1 MIRERKPSEVIVGK
15 NIKVMKIFIYILM
28 ALALA
33 VIVYNATLLD
43 FDDLLAKDSS
53 IALIGIV
60 AAAIVI
66 VLLGILL
73 TSKAIDKKHR
83 S

>member
-1 MIRERKPSEVIVGK
+1 
-15 NIKVMKIFIYILM
+15 MKIFIYILM
-28 ALALA
+28 LLSLG
-33 VIVYNATLLD
+33 VIVYNFTILNFENLLG
-43 FDDLLAKDSS
+43 KESS
-53 IALIGIV
+53 IALIGIF

-83 S
+83 NSGI

>member
-1 MIRERKPSEVIVGK
+1 
-15 NIKVMKIFIYILM
+15 MKIFIYILM

-43 FDDLLAKDSS
+43 FNDLLAKDSS
-53 IALIGIV
+53 IALIGIL

-73 TSKAIDKKHR
+73 TSKAIDKRHR

>member
-1 MIRERKPSEVIVGK
+1 
-15 NIKVMKIFIYILM
+15 MKIFIYILM
-28 ALALA
+28 ALAIA
-33 VIVYNATLLD
+33 VIVYNATILD
-43 FDDLLAKDSS
+43 FNDLLAKDSS
-53 IALIGIV
+53 IALIGIL

-73 TSKAIDKKHR
+73 TSKAIEKKHK

>member
-1 MIRERKPSEVIVGK
+1 
-15 NIKVMKIFIYILM
+15 MKIFIYILM

-33 VIVYNATLLD
+33 VIVYNSTLLD
-43 FDDLLAKDSS
+43 FNDLLAKDSS
-53 IALIGIV
+53 IALIGIF

-73 TSKAIDKKHR
+73 TSKAIDRKHR

>member
-1 MIRERKPSEVIVGK
+1 MGEILPKKLPEEK
-15 NIKVMKIFIYILM
+15 NLIMKIFIYILM

-43 FDDLLAKDSS
+43 FNDLLAKDSS
-53 IALIGIV
+53 IALIGIL

-73 TSKAIDKKHR
+73 TSKAIDKRHR

>member
-1 MIRERKPSEVIVGK
+1 
-15 NIKVMKIFIYILM
+15 MKIFIYILM
-28 ALALA
+28 ALALT

-43 FDDLLAKDSS
+43 FNDPLAGDSS

-73 TSKAIDKKHR
+73 TSKAIDKKYR
-83 S
+83 N

>member
-1 MIRERKPSEVIVGK
+1 
-15 NIKVMKIFIYILM
+15 MKIFIYILI
-28 ALALA
+28 LLSIG
-33 VIVYNATLLD
+33 VIVYNFTILN

-53 IALIGIV
+53 IALIGIL

-73 TSKAIDKKHR
+73 TSKAIDSKHR
-83 S
+83 NR

>member
-1 MIRERKPSEVIVGK
+1 
-15 NIKVMKIFIYILM
+15 MKIFIYILI
-28 ALALA
+28 LLSIG
-33 VIVYNATLLD
+33 VIAYNFTILD
-43 FDDLLAKDSS
+43 FEDMLAKESS
-53 IALIGIV
+53 IALIGIL

-83 S
+83 NSN

>member
-1 MIRERKPSEVIVGK
+1 
-15 NIKVMKIFIYILM
+15 MKFFIYILM
-28 ALALA
+28 ALAIA
-33 VIVYNATLLD
+33 VIVYNATILD
-43 FDDLLAKDSS
+43 FNDLLAKDSS
-53 IALIGIV
+53 IALIGIL

-73 TSKAIDKKHR
+73 TSKAIEKKHR

>member
-1 MIRERKPSEVIVGK
+1 
-15 NIKVMKIFIYILM
+15 MKIFIYILM
-28 ALALA
+28 ALALT
-33 VIVYNATLLD
+33 VIVYNATILD
-43 FDDLLAKDSS
+43 FNDLLAKDSS
-53 IALIGIV
+53 IALIGIL

>member
-1 MIRERKPSEVIVGK
+1 
-15 NIKVMKIFIYILM
+15 M
-28 ALALA
+28 ALALI
-33 VIVYNATLLD
+33 VIVYNASLLD
-43 FDDLLAKDSS
+43 FNDLLAGDSS

-73 TSKAIDKKHR
+73 TSKAIDKRHR